1 MSATTDEKPAKK
13 SALTS
18 LSDTANRWSER
29 ILFILML
36 LMVIIATA
44 QVVCRF
50 FFKALTWSEEF
61 SCYLLVLA
69 SLVGTAVAFKR
80 GSHIA
85 VTALIE
91 KLEPTAKK
99 VMASFVDLLG
109 LAFFGI
115 VAWYGAV
122 LMRTEASQV
131 TPSMQISMK
140 WIYLMYP
147 LVGIV
152 IMIHIL
158 DNLAAIWTKKEAS
171 K

>member
-1 MSATTDEKPAKK
+1 MSATANEKAAKK

-18 LSDTANRWSER
+18 LSDAANLWSER

-36 LMVIIATA
+36 LMVIVTTA

-50 FFKALTWSEEF
+50 FFKALTWSEEL
-61 SCYLLVLA
+61 SCFLLVLA

-85 VTALIE
+85 VTFVIE
-91 KLEPTAKK
+91 KLNPTAKK
-99 VMASFVDLLG
+99 AMATVVDLLG
-109 LAFFGI
+109 LGFFGI

-122 LMRTEASQV
+122 LMKTEASQI
-131 TPSMQISMK
+131 TPALQVSMK
-140 WIYLMYP
+140 WVYLIYP

-158 DNLAAIWTKKEAS
+158 DSLVAVWTRKEAAT
-171 K
+171 